1 MRRLVFRRVAGS
13 DGFTLIEIMVALV
26 IVGLISAALVPV
38 LIVTAKASSFASLN
52 TVAKNL
58 AQQRIESM
66 RNLPFYVA
74 YQNTGPNGQFY
85 DVLDDYYAN
94 VSTST
99 VTFPSGATGTWVQ
112 SGTGANGTPTG
123 PYYQVTF
130 NSIPGSP
137 GFSQVVYT
145 QFLTA
150 AQPVP
155 APVSAT
161 LLANYNSAVAG
172 QDSPPSLL
180 LGVTVVTS
188 WRWNGASHKDSTFTE
203 IAANGNNDTLI
214 ASQAHLTAL
223 SVASTDSAGN
233 QLTGTVGQVQL
244 NGSVANTSSASAQA
258 LAAALNQSNGAS
270 LTGASGTVV
279 SPPNAS
285 LSVPPGSQGTV
296 GGYSP
301 CGWGAMGPTQ
311 LTNLSSTTA
320 GGLPAAPSNVGS
332 GSTPAAVVEADLKA
346 NNGGSCA
353 GFRFSNNATGAAEAD
368 PTLQLSSTAP
378 MVQVVDATGN
388 GPEVSAKGA
397 INALNSPGASG
408 AVYAS
413 TEVDFA
419 TGVAVFPGLP
429 FVPTGSMTCGS
440 GTQACGSGLV
450 NVFLTKATMSC
461 QSNASTAA
469 VASYAGYLTY
479 WVQPT
484 SSSPSGWH
492 TVPLSWSSASGP
504 ATDPLAAVNLAQTVT
519 TYNGS
524 PVPLSAYI
532 NSWSTGRTI
541 TQGSSGES
549 TIPSV
554 VAITTANTR
563 YGDSSSAIGLQL
575 GTLSCQAVDNR

>member
-1 MRRLVFRRVAGS
+1 
-13 DGFTLIEIMVALV
+13 
-26 IVGLISAALVPV
+26 
-38 LIVTAKASSFASLN
+38 
-52 TVAKNL
+52 
-58 AQQRIESM
+58 
-66 RNLPFYVA
+66 
-74 YQNTGPNGQFY
+74 
-85 DVLDDYYAN
+85 
-94 VSTST
+94 
-99 VTFPSGATGTWVQ
+99 
-112 SGTGANGTPTG
+112 
-123 PYYQVTF
+123 
-130 NSIPGSP
+130 
-137 GFSQVVYT
+137 
-145 QFLTA
+145 
-150 AQPVP
+150 
-155 APVSAT
+155 
-161 LLANYNSAVAG
+161 
-172 QDSPPSLL
+172 
-180 LGVTVVTS
+180 
-188 WRWNGASHKDSTFTE
+188 
-203 IAANGNNDTLI
+203 
-214 ASQAHLTAL
+214 
-223 SVASTDSAGN
+223 
-233 QLTGTVGQVQL
+233 
-244 NGSVANTSSASAQA
+244 
-258 LAAALNQSNGAS
+258 
-270 LTGASGTVV
+270 
-279 SPPNAS
+279 
-285 LSVPPGSQGTV
+285 
-296 GGYSP
+296 
-301 CGWGAMGPTQ
+301 
-311 LTNLSSTTA
+311 
-320 GGLPAAPSNVGS
+320 
-332 GSTPAAVVEADLKA
+332 
-346 NNGGSCA
+346 
-353 GFRFSNNATGAAEAD
+353 
-368 PTLQLSSTAP
+368 
-378 MVQVVDATGN
+378 MVQVADATGN

-419 TGVAVFPGLP
+419 TGVQVFPGLP

-450 NVFLTKATMSC
+450 NVFLTKTTMCC
-461 QSNASTAA
+461 QSYASTAA